1 MTDRELRVELYI
13 NPQREQALQ
22 QYETMT
28 CHLCGEPMK
37 KYIAHY
43 PHQAHVRCLLRK
55 FGNQSRHSA
64 VVEELLSWTLPSKL
78 PSRVP
83 Q

>member
-28 CHLCGEPMK
+28 CHLCGELMK

-55 FGNQSRHSA
+55 FGNLKQALCCCRGST
-64 VVEELLSWTLPSKL
+64 ELD
-78 PSRVP
+78 VP
-83 Q
+83 QQAA

>member
-1 MTDRELRVELYI
+1 MLKMPLAVAVASIQSVEFI
-13 NPQREQALQ
+13 GMDAPAQREKALQ

-43 PHQAHVRCLLRK
+43 PHQAHVRCLLK
-55 FGNQSRHSA
+55 KLEN
-64 VVEELLSWTLPSKL
+64 SKQAL
-78 PSRVP
+78 CCC
-83 Q
+83 